1 MFVDMEDLNTKKRRA
16 WLRKEQEHMKTER
29 EIEKRESLLSPEE
42 KQKQIL
48 RHEEIEKRFLKH
60 ELNRRPKNRMMY
72 SDSEGARAE
81 KVQKTIDMFVVGMGM
96 FFIGVLVGAIAML
109 MWVS

>member
-1 MFVDMEDLNTKKRRA
+1 MYVDMEDLNTKKRRA
-16 WLRKEQEHMKTER
+16 WLRKEQSQMK
-29 EIEKRESLLSPEE
+29 IEKRESF
-42 KQKQIL
+42 L
-48 RHEEIEKRFLKH
+48 RDEA
-60 ELNRRPKNRMMY
+60 NRRTKRPKNRMMY
-72 SDSEGARAE
+72 SDSEQARAE

>member
-16 WLRKEQEHMKTER
+16 WLRKEQSQM
-29 EIEKRESLLSPEE
+29 EKGESLLSTQERRNAE
-42 KQKQIL
+42 WIA
-48 RHEEIEKRFLKH
+48 KRTK
-60 ELNRRPKNRMMY
+60 RPKNRMMY
-72 SDSEGARAE
+72 SDSEEARAE
-81 KVQKTIDMFVVGMGM
+81 KVQKTMDMFVVGLGM